1 MIDLS
6 LSLGHGGLRFGQ
18 RALRVCRVLGPCA
31 AVLPALAA
39 CGQQNAYVPPPPPKV
54 VVAQPLQQQVPLF
67 VELTGNLKAFN
78 EVKLEARVQGFLEQQ
93 KYVDGA
99 TVKKGDLLFVIQQ
112 NTYQAQLDQAKAS
125 LEADKAAQAN
135 AQVEYTRQSTLGQQQ
150 FASQSRVDDAKTKL
164 AQTSAAVL
172 GSQANLEVATI
183 NLGYTE
189 VTAPFDGVASRHLVS
204 VGALVGVAGPTE
216 LASVV
221 QIDPIYVYFDVA
233 ETVVQ
238 RVKEALNKQG
248 KTFLDVHDIPVEI
261 GLQIEQ
267 GYPHKGVIDYV
278 APQIDAST
286 GTLQVRGIFENKDY
300 GLLPGMF
307 ARVRVPIGRPEPAL
321 LIPDTAL
328 GTNQLGRY
336 LLVVNKDNV
345 VEQRTVT
352 IGQVDSGL
360 RVIESGIKPDD
371 WVIIDG
377 IQRAIPSSKVEPDK
391 QKVKI
396 STAGG

>member
-1 MIDLS
+1 MIDQS
-6 LSLGHGGLRFGQ
+6 LSVGHGGLCVGRRTLSVG
-18 RALRVCRVLGPCA
+18 RSLGACA
-31 AVLPALAA
+31 ALLVLTA

-54 VVAQPLQQQVPLF
+54 VVAQPLQQQVPLY
-67 VELTGNLKAFN
+67 VELTGNLKSYN

-99 TVKKGDLLFVIQQ
+99 NVKKGDTLFVIQQ
-112 NTYQAQLDQAKAS
+112 NTYQAQLDQAKAT
-125 LEADKAAQAN
+125 LESNQASQAN
-135 AQVEYTRQSTLGQQQ
+135 AQVEYTRQTTLGQQQ

-164 AQTSAAVL
+164 AETSAAVL
-172 GSQANLEVATI
+172 GAQANLEVATI

-221 QIDPIYVYFDVA
+221 QIDPIYVYFEVA

-238 RVKEALNKQG
+238 RVKEALNRQG
-248 KTFLDVHDIPVEI
+248 KMFRDVHDIPVEI
-261 GLQIEQ
+261 GLQIEE

-286 GTLQVRGIFENKDY
+286 GTLQVRGIFDNKDS

-307 ARVRVPIGRPEPAL
+307 ARVRVPIRRPEPAL

-352 IGQVDSGL
+352 IGQVDNGL

-371 WVIIDG
+371 WVVIDG

-396 STAGG
+396 SAPGG

>member
-189 VTAPFDGVASRHLVS
+189 VTAPFDGLASRHLVS

-307 ARVRVPIGRPEPAL
+307 ARVRVPIRRPEPAL